1 MKYPILNEIPTSRDM
16 ISVFGGY
23 NHNLSIG
30 DGEFYDMT
38 NLSSADYPLL
48 SPRKKRGIY
57 VASSYSNPQGL
68 IAKDALCYVDGSDF
82 VINRHH
88 VDMGLSTEED
98 MCPKS
103 LVSMGSYVIIMPDK
117 KYINTTEKKGE
128 ENAFEFGNIEAMVS
142 STHTSFALCNAL
154 GELITLNY
162 SQVKTPTDPKNDEY
176 WLEFEDGENPN
187 PIALKRY
194 SAANTQWVNID
205 TYVQISTSMYA
216 DMTPFEVGDSI
227 IISGLTTESRLDI
240 DAINGKP
247 QIIAGKNES
256 GLIWIKGIVG
266 VEGRLSGNGVEHSFW
281 QDSEL
286 TIQRKMPNLDFIIES
301 QNRLWGCR
309 YGVAVNGEIVN
320 EIYASKLG
328 DFKNWQNFAN
338 ISTDSWVAGVG
349 TDGAFTGAINYLGY
363 PVFFKE
369 NCIHKV
375 YGNYPAQY
383 KIQTTMCRGVQQGC
397 EKSLAIVNETLYYKS
412 HHAICAYD
420 GSLPQEISSM
430 LGDVSYYDAVGGALG
445 NKYYISMTDDNNKH
459 HLFVCD
465 TAKGMWHREDD
476 ADVQE
481 FCTCRGNLY
490 FVDKNDK
497 KIKTI
502 NVGGNPSE
510 DGTIKWMAES
520 GIWGTDQPDKKYIS
534 RLDVRMSLNV
544 GTRVIFLI
552 QYDSNGAWEHLFTM
566 IGTSLRTFSVPVK
579 PKRCDHFRLRIEGEG
594 EAKIYSICRT
604 IEQGSDI

>member
-57 VASSYSNPQGL
+57 ATSSNPQGL

-82 VINRHH
+82 VINGYH

-103 LVSMGSYVIIMPDK
+103 LVSMGAYVVIMPDK
-117 KYINTTEKKGE
+117 KYINT
-128 ENAFEFGNIEAMVS
+128 NDYSDNGNIEALVECYPR
-142 STHTSFALCNAL
+142 FALCDAL

-176 WLEFEDGENPN
+176 WLEFEDGNPN

-194 SAANTQWVNID
+194 YATNNQWIGID
-205 TYVQISTSMYA
+205 TYVVISTVAYA
-216 DMTPFEVGDSI
+216 MEPFEVGDSI
-227 IISGLTTESRLDI
+227 IISGLTEESRLDI
-240 DAINGKP
+240 DAINDKP
-247 QIIAGKNES
+247 QIIAGKTE
-256 GLIWIKGIVG
+256 GGAILIKGIVG
-266 VEGRLSGNGVEHSFW
+266 QLGVLSGNGVDPYFD
-281 QDSEL
+281 QGSEI
-286 TIQRKMPNLDFIIES
+286 TIQRKMPNLDFVIES

-383 KIQTTMCRGVQQGC
+383 KIQTTMCRGVQKGC

-412 HHAICAYD
+412 RHAICAYD

-430 LGDVSYYDAVGGALG
+430 LGDVSYYNAVGGALG

-476 ADVQE
+476 TDVQE

-502 NVGGNPSE
+502 NVGDNTSE

>member
-1 MKYPILNEIPTSRDM
+1 MQYPILNEIPTSRDM
-16 ISVFGGY
+16 IGVFGGY
-23 NHNLSIG
+23 NHNLRIG

-57 VASSYSNPQGL
+57 VTPSNPQGL

-82 VINRHH
+82 VINGYH

-117 KYINTTEKKGE
+117 MYINTTEKNGV
-128 ENAFEFGNIEAMVS
+128 ENAFEFGKIEASVS
-142 STHTSFALCNAL
+142 STPRTSFALCDAL
-154 GELITLNY
+154 GDFIKLHYAQST
-162 SQVKTPTDPKNDEY
+162 TPTNPNNGDY
-176 WLEFEDGENPN
+176 WLQFEEGENPK

-194 SAANTQWVNID
+194 STTNTQWVKID
-205 TYVQISTSMYA
+205 TYVRIGVSLSA
-216 DMTPFEVGDSI
+216 SIESFEVGDSI
-227 IISGLTTESRLDI
+227 IISGLTTGSHLDI
-240 DAINGKP
+240 DAINDKP
-247 QIIAGKNES
+247 QIIAGKDENNNS
-256 GLIWIKGIVG
+256 IWIKGIVG
-266 VEGRLSGNGVEHSFW
+266 ELEHLSGNGVDHRFY
-281 QDSEL
+281 QDGEV

-328 DFKNWQNFAN
+328 DFKNWQSFAN

-363 PVFFKE
+363 PVFFKD

-383 KIQTTMCRGVQQGC
+383 QIQTTMCRGVQNGC

-412 HHAICAYD
+412 RHAICAYD
-420 GSLPQEISSM
+420 GSLPQEISST
-430 LGDVSYYDAVGGALG
+430 LGDVSYYNAVGGALG
-445 NKYYISMTDDNNKH
+445 NKYYISMTDDNNKR

-465 TAKGMWHREDD
+465 TARGMWHREDNT
-476 ADVQE
+476 DVQE
-481 FCTCRGNLY
+481 FCNCRGNLY

-502 NVGGNPSE
+502 NVGDNASE

-544 GTRVIFLI
+544 GTRVVFLI
-552 QYDSNGAWEHLFTM
+552 QYDSSGVWEHLFTM
-566 IGTSLRTFSVPVK
+566 MGTSLRTFSVPVK

-594 EAKIYSICRT
+594 EAKIYSISRT
-604 IEQGSDI
+604 IEQGSDV